1 MADHEME
8 NEAPFPAPGVEPGGR
23 HRTRV
28 LAGLVPL
35 VDSFRRF
42 ATEGLGTPAP
52 VAPPGHLIVT
62 GFYRH
67 VRNPMYAG
75 LVAIILGQALLFADR
90 NLLWY
95 AAIIWLSFHGSCS
108 ALSTGTRRSF
118 GEQYDRFRENVPRWI
133 PRLRGGAADPTINI

>member
-1 MADHEME
+1 M
-8 NEAPFPAPGVEPGGR
+8 NSPFLQEEWSRAVGI
-23 HRTRV
+23 V
-28 LAGLVPL
+28 LLLLGLVPL
-35 VDSFRRF
+35 VNSFWRF

-95 AAIIWLSFHGSCS
+95 AAIIWLGCHLFVVCHEEP
-108 ALSTGTRRSF
+108 AMRRSF
-118 GEQYDRFRENVPRWI
+118 GEQYQAFRDHVPRWI
-133 PRLRGGAADPTINI
+133 PRLRGWRG